1 MQDGNTRK
9 ITRSADAPE
18 TRDFFEHNR
27 AALVSL
33 TGTTAGN
40 EYDLDAPKLVVGRG
54 PEAHLRFEDS
64 AMSREHAVFELTD
77 EGFRVR
83 DLGSTNGIAVNGA
96 DTLIADLKHGDRV
109 ALGEH
114 TFQYVL
120 EDRARGPRTYVVDD
134 A

>member
-18 TRDFFEHNR
+18 TRDFFDRHR

-54 PEAHLRFEDS
+54 PEAHLRFEDT

-83 DLGSTNGIAVNGA
+83 DLGSTNGVAVNGKDA
-96 DTLIADLKHGDRV
+96 LIADLQHGDRV

-120 EDRARGPRTYVVDD
+120 ETRSSTPRAYVVDD
-134 A
+134 G

>member
-9 ITRSADAPE
+9 LTRGADAPE
-18 TRDFFEHNR
+18 TRDFFEKRR
-27 AALVSL
+27 ASLVTL

-40 EYDLDAPKLVVGRG
+40 EYALDGVKLVVGRG
-54 PEAHLRFEDS
+54 PEAQLRFDDS

-83 DLGSTNGIAVNGA
+83 DLGSTNGLSVNGHP
-96 DTLIADLKHGDRV
+96 TLIADLDHGDRI

-114 TFQYVL
+114 TFQYIL
-120 EDRARGPRTYVVDD
+120 EDRTRDPRAYVVDD
-134 A
+134 D